1 MPRPALPH
9 PAPPRLGLPLLAA
22 CGLALASPAGPARA
36 EADPFEG
43 VNRQVHAFNGLARRW
58 VLAPLAEAYQA
69 TTTPRVRRGIAQAFA
84 NLNEPLTLASSLA
97 AGEPRLAWNAAAR
110 FSINTT
116 LGLGGLRDR
125 AAGLGYPRQPLTP
138 GDALCRW
145 GVPSGPYLVLPL
157 LGPSTLRDA
166 GALAA
171 TSATLS
177 QALGSDLFL
186 AWSSGDALVSYAGLH
201 DSLTRIEAEA
211 LDPYAV
217 YRSAFQQRRAAACPT
232 DRAAAEADPSAP

>member
-1 MPRPALPH
+1 MPHSALP
-9 PAPPRLGLPLLAA
+9 RLAA
-22 CGLALASPAGPARA
+22 CGLALAWPAGPALA
-36 EADPFEG
+36 EPDPFES
-43 VNRQVHAFNGLARRW
+43 VNRRVHALNSLARRW

-69 TTTPRVRRGIAQAFA
+69 TTTPRLRRGIAQAFA

-97 AGEPRLAWNAAAR
+97 AGEPQLAWNAAAR
-110 FSINTT
+110 FGINTT
-116 LGLGGLRDR
+116 LGLGGLRDP
-125 AAGLGYPRQPLTP
+125 AAGLGYPPQPLTP

-186 AWSSGDALVSYAGLH
+186 AWSGGDALVSYAGLH
-201 DSLTRIEAEA
+201 ESLARIEAEA

-217 YRSAFQQRRAAACPT
+217 YRSAFQQRRAAACPV
-232 DRAAAEADPSAP
+232 DRASAEAASAAEADAP